1 MRRYDWLVGIDLA
14 PSSRGV
20 LRYADWLHRQGA
32 VEHQLHGM
40 YSVANAVPDG
50 TLQLVHESE
59 TLESFVTSR
68 ECRDAFTT
76 LRAVSGAADR
86 MLARRATEVGADGIL
101 VGRAAATDER
111 AFVSLGPIPRRL
123 LRRAPV
129 PVIVVPPD
137 LGPSTFS
144 GGPVVIAVTPSGDS
158 VGALRFG
165 LTFAETHGW
174 DVRIV
179 HVLPRGSTTAPRE
192 PGADAGEIQ
201 PTPSTT
207 ESRDKVERW
216 CRAEGMLN
224 PRCDVFHGRIEPTLL
239 DLAKQVDASMIVC
252 GSRRLSLLERL
263 LSSSVGSGVAAHA
276 DRPVAVVPPEPAL
289 VSPRS

>member
-32 VEHQLHGM
+32 AEHQLHGM
-40 YSVANAVPDG
+40 YSVSNAVPDDS
-50 TLQLVHESE
+50 LELVDEGK

-68 ECRDAFTT
+68 ECRDAFKT

-86 MLARRATEVGADGIL
+86 MLARRATALSVDGIL
-101 VGRAAATDER
+101 VGRAAGANER

-123 LRRAPV
+123 LRRTPV
-129 PVIVVPPD
+129 PVVVVPPD
-137 LGPSTFS
+137 LGPATFG

-174 DVRIV
+174 DTRIV
-179 HVLPRGSTTAPRE
+179 HIVSRVSTTAPRE
-192 PGADAGEIQ
+192 PGADVGE
-201 PTPSTT
+201 
-207 ESRDKVERW
+207 
-216 CRAEGMLN
+216 L
-224 PRCDVFHGRIEPTLL
+224 
-239 DLAKQVDASMIVC
+239 
-252 GSRRLSLLERL
+252 
-263 LSSSVGSGVAAHA
+263 
-276 DRPVAVVPPEPAL
+276 
-289 VSPRS
+289 